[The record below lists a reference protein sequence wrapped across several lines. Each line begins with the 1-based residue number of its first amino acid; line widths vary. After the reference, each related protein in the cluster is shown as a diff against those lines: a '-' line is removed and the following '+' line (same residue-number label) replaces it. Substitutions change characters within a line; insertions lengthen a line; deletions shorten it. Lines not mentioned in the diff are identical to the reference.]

1 MEKKEKKKLSSDK
14 FMENNLKNDSV
25 NNNTE
30 SEVSAKA
37 QQTIDIPTA
46 VV

>member
-14 FMENNLKNDSV
+14 VMENNLKNDSV

-37 QQTIDIPTA
+37 QQTIDISTA